1 MGLDMYL
8 ERFPRYKHYRPE
20 NIYALENLV
29 EYANNPS
36 AKGYT
41 FKEWCGRDESML
53 PSVDDAKYLTKFMS
67 TKYCTWDTEHKYPFK
82 QIHEEVAYWRKFN
95 ALHKWFVDNIQG
107 GVDDCSYHR
116 EVTEE
121 NLKEIIGICKTILDT
136 AVLEDGKVINGYT
149 WSNRKEEPNY
159 EDGKYV
165 VNPEVCEEL
174 LPTKNGFFFGGTEYD
189 QWYISDVENT
199 YKTLSKVLE
208 ETDFE
213 KQMLFYV
220 SSW

>member
-29 EYANNPS
+29 EYANNSS
-36 AKGYT
+36 ANEST
-41 FKEWCGRDESML
+41 FYRWCGTYKKKL
-53 PSVDDAKYLTKFMS
+53 PTKKDTEYLMQFMS

-95 ALHKWFVDNIQG
+95 ALHKWFVDNIQD

-136 AVLEDGKVINGYT
+136 VVLEDGKVINGYT
-149 WSNRKEEPNY
+149 WSNGKEEPNY

-165 VNPEVCEEL
+165 VNSEVCESL